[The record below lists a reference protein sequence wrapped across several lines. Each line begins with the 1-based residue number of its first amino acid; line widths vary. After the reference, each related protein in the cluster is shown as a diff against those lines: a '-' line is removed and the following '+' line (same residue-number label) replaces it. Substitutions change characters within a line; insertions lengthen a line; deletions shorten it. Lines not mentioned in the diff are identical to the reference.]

1 MMKKSRAS
9 RRRNSARNMV
19 LNLLKVMGYNQPSTT
34 FTGSILWA
42 TPVLSGTFDGM
53 KTLCI
58 RIQALK
64 LRKGFMFV
72 K

>member
-1 MMKKSRAS
+1 
-9 RRRNSARNMV
+9 MV

>member
-1 MMKKSRAS
+1 
-9 RRRNSARNMV
+9 
-19 LNLLKVMGYNQPSTT
+19 MGYNQSGTM

-42 TPVLSGTFDGM
+42 TPVLSGTIDGM

-58 RIQALK
+58 RIQYLK